1 MKVYNMK
8 MSPNQKL
15 LAASLFPINGLQ
27 GLPFKLRVLRVVDA
41 LPNDNF
47 RPIRMQAWADN
58 LWHDVLKCPVF
69 TTSRFDFPGFIVPA
83 DITVEAGR
91 VISLPGV
98 ADKEFRIEVTDR
110 ILEIDPK
117 QARPEERDL
126 AAKMVER
133 VISDRLNSLKSKFWR
148 TEWTLYFHLLP
159 ENERQMS
166 DNVNAYRGFKFSVVL
181 LENGELLLA
190 ADIRTKYIGRRSLSQ
205 YGEPERENV
214 LTRHLDLEIDIED
227 RATFV
232 RDNGS
237 AKYSCRY
244 AGPTGQ
250 SIGEYRIKELNQT
263 VLEFYAKNYPRLQLD
278 PKDAA
283 VFFDSGGKKKDLAAP
298 ASRMFPVFTTEDESL
313 RTCSI
318 KPQMTPEARVDEIHS
333 FLGQL
338 SGLNYAGRDFT
349 ISRELLTRER
359 SIFLPPKLEY
369 GKEGILAPYP
379 QNGSAS
385 ANIPDIEKA
394 IADWRFKKVPML
406 YQHGPYFNEPLPDVV
421 FFYPDG
427 LPREIREVFLE
438 QLDLEILKQTSS
450 KMNLIARRS
459 YRIGPGERNGASLLS
474 TLKTAMAEKRGMFLA
489 LVALWDRFFD
499 SVHPNLKEVLKG
511 IPSQCVTERVLRTIA
526 NTGDPMRASSRV
538 RNLALG
544 VLTTAGVQPWVLSE
558 RLHHDVYIGID
569 TLHGRVSYHFLF
581 GKGGRNVLTSS
592 GSAIKRG
599 RTHESLDKVELR
611 TKIESTLREIR
622 QAGHSL
628 RSIVVHR
635 DGRWWKRESQALKE
649 AISNLIRDKILATDC
664 NVGVVEIRK
673 SHFPVR
679 LFTMV
684 APPANQLLN
693 PLPGTYLVL
702 DHQRALLSTT
712 GRPGAWDKHEGRTA
726 GTLLL
731 NLVECSQPMNIEAL
745 AEDAYRLTH
754 LNWNAPDIEISV
766 PVTIRW
772 NDDALRASLVSQQQ
786 DEDETYDETNE
797 TNQKLEGASV

>member
-1 MKVYNMK
+1 MKT
-8 MSPNQKL
+8 SPNQKL

-27 GLPFKLRVLRVVDA
+27 GLPFKLRVLRVLDA
-41 LPNDNF
+41 LPNDNY
-47 RPIRMQAWADN
+47 RPIRLQAWADD

-69 TTSRFDFPGFIVPA
+69 TTSRFDFPGFIIPA
-83 DITVEAGR
+83 DAATEVGR
-91 VISLPGV
+91 VISLPGI

-110 ILEIDPK
+110 VFEIDPA
-117 QARPEERDL
+117 QARLEERDL
-126 AAKMVER
+126 AGKMVER
-133 VISDRLNSLKSKFWR
+133 VISDRLNSLKFKFWR

-166 DNVNAYRGFKFSVVL
+166 DHVNAYRGFKFGVVL
-181 LENGELLLA
+181 LENGDLLLA

-205 YGEPERENV
+205 YNQVERDEV
-214 LTRHLDLEIDIED
+214 LTRHLDLDIDIEE
-227 RATFV
+227 RATFL

-250 SIGEYRIKELNQT
+250 SISQYRIKDLNQT
-263 VLEFYAKNYPRLQLD
+263 VLEFYAQHYPRLRLD
-278 PKDAA
+278 PNDPA
-283 VFFDSGGKKKDLAAP
+283 VFFDSGGKKKDLTAP

-318 KPQMTPEARVDEIHS
+318 KPQMTPEARVREIQS
-333 FLGQL
+333 FLSELKGL
-338 SGLNYAGRDFT
+338 SYSGREFT
-349 ISRELLTRER
+349 LDGELLTRER
-359 SIFLPPKLEY
+359 SIFLPPKLEF
-369 GKEGILAPYP
+369 GKGNVLEPYP
-379 QNGSAS
+379 QTDAMNAVL
-385 ANIPDIEKA
+385 PDIEKA
-394 IADWRFKKVPML
+394 IANWRFNKVPML

-427 LPREIREVFLE
+427 LPREIREAFLK
-438 QLDLEILKQTSS
+438 QLELEILKQTGA
-450 KMNLIARRS
+450 KMNLVARRS
-459 YRIGPGERNGASLLS
+459 YKIGQGERSGSSLLS
-474 TLKTAMAEKRGMFLA
+474 TLKTVMAEQQGMFLA
-489 LVALWDRFFD
+489 VVALWDRFFD

-511 IPSQCVTERVLRTIA
+511 MPSQCVTEKVLKVIA
-526 NTGDPMRASSRV
+526 NTGDPMRAMGRV

-544 VLTTAGVQPWVLSE
+544 VLTAAGVQPWVLAES
-558 RLHHDVYIGID
+558 LNSDVYIGID

-581 GKGGRNVLTSS
+581 GKGGRNVLTSF

-599 RTHESLDKVELR
+599 RKQESLDKVELR
-611 TKIESTLREIR
+611 TKIESALREIH
-622 QAGHSL
+622 AGGHPLGSV
-628 RSIVVHR
+628 VVHR

-649 AISNLIRDKILATDC
+649 AVSNLIHDKILPEAC
-664 NVGVVEIRK
+664 PVGVVEIRK

-679 LFTMV
+679 LFTKV
-684 APPANQLLN
+684 EPPANQLLN

-702 DHQRALLSTT
+702 DQQRVLLSTT
-712 GRPGAWDKHEGRTA
+712 GRPGSWDKTDGRTA

-731 NLVECSQPMNIEAL
+731 NLVESSQPMDIAAL

-786 DEDETYDETNE
+786 DEDETHDETNE
-797 TNQKLEGASV
+797 TNQKLEGANV